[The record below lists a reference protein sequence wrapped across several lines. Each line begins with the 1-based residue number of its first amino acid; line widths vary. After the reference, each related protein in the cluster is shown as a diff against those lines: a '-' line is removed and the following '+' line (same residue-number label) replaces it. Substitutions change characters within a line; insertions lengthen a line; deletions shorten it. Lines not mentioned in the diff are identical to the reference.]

1 VRLLADVFEFFMT
14 PESWLGGDGLLARTV
29 DHLGL
34 SLLATLVAV
43 VLALPAAIWL
53 GHRRQ
58 GAFLAVALVN
68 VGRAVPS
75 FGIVA
80 LAFPL
85 SLRLGLGLG
94 PWPTFVALVALA
106 LPPVFTN
113 SYTGVREVDSATVE
127 AGRGM
132 GMSEFQLLFGT
143 ELPLAMP
150 VIWTAIRVTTVQVIA
165 TATLG
170 AVIGWGGLGRYLI
183 DGFAQGNDV
192 WVLAGGIMVAGLA
205 ILVDLAF
212 SLAERWVLPTGLTA
226 RSRAQVES
234 IAV

>member
-1 VRLLADVFEFFMT
+1 MNLLTDVFEFFVSAENWT
-14 PESWLGGDGLLARTV
+14 GSDGLLVRIG

-43 VLALPAAIWL
+43 MLALPPAVWL
-53 GHRRQ
+53 GHRRR
-58 GAFLAVALVN
+58 GAIFAVALVN

-106 LPPVFTN
+106 MPPVFTN
-113 SYTGVREVDSATVE
+113 TYTGVREVDPATVE
-127 AGRGM
+127 AARGM
-132 GMSEFQLLFGT
+132 GMTGLQLLLGI

-192 WVLAGGIMVAGLA
+192 WILAGGLLVAGLA
-205 ILVDLAF
+205 VLADLAF
-212 SLAERWVLPTGLTA
+212 SLAERWVLPPGIAA
-226 RSRAQVES
+226 RGRAQVDS

>member
-1 VRLLADVFEFFMT
+1 MSLLADVLDFFLSAQ
-14 PESWLGGDGLLARTV
+14 SWTGDDGLLVRIV

-34 SLLATLVAV
+34 SLFATLVAV
-43 VLALPAAIWL
+43 TIALPPAVWM
-53 GHRRQ
+53 GHRRR

-106 LPPVFTN
+106 MPPVFTN
-113 SYTGVREVDSATVE
+113 TFTGVREVDQATVE
-127 AGRGM
+127 AAKGM
-132 GMSEFQLLFGT
+132 GMTDRQLLVGI

-192 WVLAGGIMVAGLA
+192 WVLAGGLLVAGLA
-205 ILVDLAF
+205 ILADLAF
-212 SLAERWVLPTGLTA
+212 SFAERWVLPPGISA
-226 RSRAQVES
+226 RGRAQVDS